1 MGYNG
6 GVVYCD
12 YAEPKSIRELQI
24 EGIQAVKCGSKQDI
38 KAFAIQNLNKDLFYV
53 DSASENLQK
62 ELRYYVYDEKTG
74 KPRKTN
80 EDHLM
85 DAMLYAIGSGD
96 KFNGKYR

>member
-1 MGYNG
+1 
-6 GVVYCD
+6 V
-12 YAEPKSIRELQI
+12 
-24 EGIQAVKCGSKQDI
+24 
-38 KAFAIQNLNKDLFYV
+38 FAIQSLNQDKFYV
-53 DSASENLQK
+53 DKNSTDLIN

-96 KFNGKYR
+96 KYNGKYR